1 MKLRLARIGPAYTKM
16 KKCTVCKEEK
26 EYSCY
31 HKSKQTKDGFGYRC
45 IACDRLARH
54 SYREENR
61 DRFRKVAR
69 KKQLKHKYGISQDD
83 YQSML
88 ALQDGGCAICKTDNP
103 SGQNSESDFMK
114 HFAVDHCHISGRV
127 RGLLCSPCN
136 RALGFFQ
143 DSPGILSNALEYL
156 TH

>member
-1 MKLRLARIGPAYTKM
+1 M

-45 IACDRLARH
+45 IACDKSARQN
-54 SYREENR
+54 YRNTNE

-69 KKQLKHKYGISQDD
+69 KKQLKHKYGMSEEDYHAMLLSQG
-83 YQSML
+83 
-88 ALQDGGCAICKTDNP
+88 GGCAICKTLNP
-103 SGQNSESDFMK
+103 HGEGSTASHLQ
-114 HFAVDHCHISGRV
+114 HFAVDHDHATGKV
-127 RGLLCSPCN
+127 RGLLCNACN
-136 RALGFFQ
+136 RGLGFLQ
-143 DSPGILSNALEYL
+143 DSIPILISSIMYLEKSA